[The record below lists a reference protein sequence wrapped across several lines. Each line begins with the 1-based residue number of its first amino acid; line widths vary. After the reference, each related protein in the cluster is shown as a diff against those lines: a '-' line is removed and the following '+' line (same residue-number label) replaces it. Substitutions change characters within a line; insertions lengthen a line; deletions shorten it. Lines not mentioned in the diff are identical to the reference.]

1 MLSTKQNMYCPQNHL
16 VLSIVLEF
24 LAFIVTIYLNK
35 APLPIAFQPRP
46 NTCYKVTMPFS
57 MQ

>member
-1 MLSTKQNMYCPQNHL
+1 MYGPQNHL

-35 APLPIAFQPRP
+35 APLPIASQPRP
-46 NTCYKVTMPFS
+46 NTCYKVAMPFS

>member
-1 MLSTKQNMYCPQNHL
+1 MYGPQNHL

-35 APLPIAFQPRP
+35 APLPTAFQPRP